1 MLKSEHFRLIFTL
14 FDLWT
19 VNPLCNNRKIN
30 IGFSEG
36 KDTMFS
42 SWLSAQK
49 SSPLIPQVD
58 NAQQDTEMRV
68 KNSEEA

>member
-1 MLKSEHFRLIFTL
+1 M
-14 FDLWT
+14 
-19 VNPLCNNRKIN
+19 CNDRKIN
-30 IGFSEG
+30 IGSSEG

-42 SWLSAQK
+42 SWLSAQT

-68 KNSEEA
+68 KNNEEA